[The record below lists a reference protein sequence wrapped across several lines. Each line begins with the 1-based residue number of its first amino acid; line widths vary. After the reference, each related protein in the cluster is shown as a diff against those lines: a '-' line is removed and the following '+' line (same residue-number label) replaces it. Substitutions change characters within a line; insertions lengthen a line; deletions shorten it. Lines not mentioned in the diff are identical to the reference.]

1 MFVGYNGKYHSQ
13 LNKSPIYL
21 LLSKSLISLEVKME
35 KRVALWGS
43 TLVGFLSLIFAI
55 SASTDSQYVG
65 AGLLF
70 IASALAFG
78 FVGFVFLKR

>member
-1 MFVGYNGKYHSQ
+1 
-13 LNKSPIYL
+13 
-21 LLSKSLISLEVKME
+21 ME

-43 TLVGFLSLIFAI
+43 VLVGFLSLIFAI
-55 SASTDSQYVG
+55 SASTDSQFVG

-78 FVGFVFLKR
+78 FVGFVFLKK

>member
-1 MFVGYNGKYHSQ
+1 
-13 LNKSPIYL
+13 
-21 LLSKSLISLEVKME
+21 ME

-43 TLVGFLSLIFAI
+43 TIVGFVSLICALG
-55 SASTDSQYVG
+55 ASSDGQYVG

>member
-1 MFVGYNGKYHSQ
+1 
-13 LNKSPIYL
+13 
-21 LLSKSLISLEVKME
+21 ME

-78 FVGFVFLKR
+78 FVGFVFLKK